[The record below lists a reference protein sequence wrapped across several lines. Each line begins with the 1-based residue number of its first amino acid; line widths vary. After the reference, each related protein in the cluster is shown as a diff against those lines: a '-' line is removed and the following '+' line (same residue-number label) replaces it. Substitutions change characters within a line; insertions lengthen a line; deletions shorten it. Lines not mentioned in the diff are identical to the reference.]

1 MRLIETSSS
10 GKIDAI
16 YSKAT
21 ASASQLGDTLTPYF
35 RRLVRFL
42 ALPYYFCCGIDWK
55 ICRKNKFAVCL
66 DLLYIFFVL
75 KHYPDHYFHCRL
87 WEKKR
92 EEWKY
97 YFGSIYDAYQRR
109 QFKKYIYN
117 RENFVLFANKQICYQ
132 LCHDAG
138 FPLPAQFCTLYPN
151 EDYRSRLAAC
161 VEKTAVGDQ
170 VIVKAV
176 DGMGGKGIVGAFR
189 DGDGIKVRRK
199 EVVCDLA
206 EFELNH
212 PAVVQQY
219 VRQHHLVQQFSPT
232 TSTIRVATMLKS
244 DYSGVVLVGAFMR
257 FGVGGSVVDNL
268 SSGGVAVGVD
278 LSSGRLGELAVG
290 FAGNLHA
297 RHPDSGLPFKDF
309 QIPHW
314 AEVVELAKKVQR
326 HFHYHKLLGLDLCI
340 TEEGTLL
347 IEINEEQ
354 DLVAMEMSYGPIL
367 KNPEVW
373 EEFKAYNLL
382 VSKVQ
387 HTM

>member
-1 MRLIETSSS
+1 MRLIEPGSS

-16 YSKAT
+16 YTKVI
-21 ASASQLGDTLTPYF
+21 ASASQLGDTLTPYL
-35 RRLVRFL
+35 RRFIRFL
-42 ALPYYFCCGIDWK
+42 ALPYYFFCCIDWK
-55 ICRKNKFAVCL
+55 ICRKNKLAVCL

-75 KHYPDHYFHCRL
+75 KHYPDNYFYCRF

-138 FPLPAQFCTLYPN
+138 FPLPPQFGTLYPH

-161 VEKTAVGDQ
+161 LAQTPPGERL
-170 VIVKAV
+170 IVKAV
-176 DGMGGKGIVGAFR
+176 DGMGGRGIVVAFR
-189 DGDGIKVRRK
+189 DGDGVKVRRNDT
-199 EVVCDLA
+199 VCDLA
-206 EFELNH
+206 QFELNH

-232 TSTIRVATMLKS
+232 TNTIRLSTMLKS
-244 DYSGVVLVGAFMR
+244 DYSGVVLVCAIMR
-257 FGVGGSVVDNL
+257 FGVGGSAVDNL
-268 SSGGVAVGVD
+268 CSGGVAVGVD
-278 LSSGRLGELAVG
+278 LTTGRLGEFAVG
-290 FAGNLHA
+290 FAGKLHA

-309 QIPHW
+309 QIPYW
-314 AEVVELAKKVQR
+314 PEVVELAKRVQQ

-340 TEEGTLL
+340 TEEGPLL

-354 DLVAMEMSYGPIL
+354 DLGGTEMVYGPVL
-367 KNPEVW
+367 KNPEVLDQ
-373 EEFKAYNLL
+373 FKAYNLL
-382 VSKVQ
+382 VSRVQ
-387 HTM
+387 HKM